1 VGGLPDCLPATFST
15 VRYGQRHLVPERNVM
30 SSIAAALRPVTRTAR
45 VAAYQVRQRW
55 RRRPR
60 PVAGVQFDRDVPVA
74 MRDGVRLMVNV
85 FRPAQGGRHP
95 VVLSVSPYGKDEIP
109 EDYGLFRALG
119 MEPGPIRTSDYAAF
133 EAPDPGFWVPFGYVV
148 VHADVRG
155 MWRSEGRATWLSP
168 QDAEDYFDL
177 IEWAAAQ
184 PWSTGRVG
192 LCGVS
197 YLAMS
202 QWAVAPLRP
211 PHLAAIMPW
220 EGVSDMY
227 REMAFHGGMRETGF
241 VPSFYRQRVR
251 AHHNPAFPLGEDLLD
266 QIQRHPLDDEY
277 WASRRPD
284 LASITVPALVCASW
298 SDQGLHTRGSLE
310 GFVRIASEHKWL
322 YTHGRRKW
330 ETFYGDE
337 ARRTQRQFFDCFLK
351 GSDSGMLDVPRVRLE
366 VRRDSSTQ
374 AVRGEPG
381 WPPRGTTAR
390 RFNLDAGRGLLAEA
404 PVTEEAS
411 VAYASSARARDPN
424 RATFVLRLDRDTEVT
439 GAMRLRL
446 WIAAEEADDADLFVG
461 IEKLD
466 PAGTA
471 VGFSG
476 YNFLPDDVVAK
487 GWLRLSHRE
496 LDEARSTE
504 TRPWHTHRR
513 LQKVRPG
520 QVVAAEVEILPSST
534 LFEAGSSLRLV
545 VQGHELRDYPSF
557 GHTDSVN
564 RGPHRLFTGGRY
576 DSFLVVPVIESS

>member
-1 VGGLPDCLPATFST
+1 MTTIINMSDARKAMDLNFAVGQTLMLEGASGIGKTFGAHDY
-15 VRYGQRHLVPERNVM
+15 VDDQ
-30 SSIAAALRPVTRTAR
+30 
-45 VAAYQVRQRW
+45 
-55 RRRPR
+55 
-60 PVAGVQFDRDVPVA
+60 
-74 MRDGVRLMVNV
+74 
-85 FRPAQGGRHP
+85 
-95 VVLSVSPYGKDEIP
+95 P

-284 LASITVPALVCASW
+284 LARLKSP
-298 SDQGLHTRGSLE
+298 
-310 GFVRIASEHKWL
+310 
-322 YTHGRRKW
+322 
-330 ETFYGDE
+330 
-337 ARRTQRQFFDCFLK
+337 DC
-351 GSDSGMLDVPRVRLE
+351 
-366 VRRDSSTQ
+366 ST
-374 AVRGEPG
+374 AHPG
-381 WPPRGTTAR
+381 P
-390 RFNLDAGRGLLAEA
+390 
-404 PVTEEAS
+404 
-411 VAYASSARARDPN
+411 
-424 RATFVLRLDRDTEVT
+424 
-439 GAMRLRL
+439 
-446 WIAAEEADDADLFVG
+446 
-461 IEKLD
+461 
-466 PAGTA
+466 
-471 VGFSG
+471 
-476 YNFLPDDVVAK
+476 
-487 GWLRLSHRE
+487 
-496 LDEARSTE
+496 
-504 TRPWHTHRR
+504 
-513 LQKVRPG
+513 
-520 QVVAAEVEILPSST
+520 
-534 LFEAGSSLRLV
+534 
-545 VQGHELRDYPSF
+545 
-557 GHTDSVN
+557 
-564 RGPHRLFTGGRY
+564 GPHRRRASWLPTSDTRRRQQPSRRCLARRCSVRSSKTMRRSAGSAR
-576 DSFLVVPVIESS
+576 PVS

>member
-1 VGGLPDCLPATFST
+1 MTGLLRT
-15 VRYGQRHLVPERNVM
+15 
-30 SSIAAALRPVTRTAR
+30 IARTAR
-45 VAAYQVRQRW
+45 VAAYQVRQP
-55 RRRPR
+55 RRRKLR
-60 PVAGVQFDRDVPVA
+60 PVPGVQFDRDVPVA
-74 MRDGVRLMVNV
+74 MRDGVHLMANV
-85 FRPAQGGRHP
+85 FRPAAPGRYP
-95 VVLSVSPYGKDEIP
+95 VVLSVSPYGKDLLP

-119 MEPGPIRTSDYAAF
+119 MDPGPIHTSDYAAF
-133 EAPDPGFWVPFGYVV
+133 EAPDPGFWVPRGYAV

-155 MWRSEGRATWLSP
+155 MWNSEGHGTWLSP
-168 QDAEDYFDL
+168 RDAEDYFDL

-192 LCGVS
+192 LSGVS
-197 YLAMS
+197 YLAMA
-202 QWAVAPLRP
+202 QWAVAALQP

-227 REMAFHGGMRETGF
+227 RELAFHGGMRETGF

-277 WASRRPD
+277 WDGKRPD
-284 LASITVPALVCASW
+284 LAGITVPALVCASW

-330 ETFYGDE
+330 ETFYGAD
-337 ARRTQRQFFDCFLK
+337 AQRVQQQFFDCFLR

-366 VRRDSSTQ
+366 VRRDYDTQ
-374 AVRGEPG
+374 QVRDERA
-381 WPPRGTTAR
+381 WPPPGTTTR
-390 RFNLDAGRGLLAEA
+390 RLYLDARQGLLSAT
-404 PVTEEAS
+404 PPSEEAS
-411 VAYASSARARDPN
+411 VAYAASVRAGDRS
-424 RATFVLRLDRDTEVT
+424 RATFVLRLDRDTELT
-439 GAMRLRL
+439 GGIRLRL
-446 WIAAEEADDADLFVG
+446 WIAPEEADDADLFVG
-461 IEKLD
+461 VEKISA
-466 PAGTA
+466 AGTV

-476 YNFLPDDVVAK
+476 YNFVPDDVVAK

-504 TRPWHTHRR
+504 TRPWHTHRIVE
-513 LQKVRPG
+513 KVRPG
-520 QVVAAEVEILPSST
+520 QVVAADVEVLPSST

-557 GHTDSVN
+557 GHTDTVN
-564 RGPHRLFTGGRY
+564 RGRHRLFTGGRY
-576 DSFLVVPVIESS
+576 DSFLAVPLVES